1 MFEIEIPEAS
11 QEALEAVTK
20 RKDALRSIQKR
31 KTELAKERDKAIR
44 NRRPLRPTQM
54 DYEYISQQM
63 QKRLN
68 EMKGD

>member
-11 QEALEAVTK
+11 QEALETVSK
-20 RKDALRSIQKR
+20 RKDAFRSIQKR

-44 NRRPLRPTQM
+44 NRRPLQPTQM